1 MSKRNVP
8 SPTPPRGPEPAPPA
22 APGPRFAGWIDG
34 GARGNPGPA
43 GIGVLLEDEG
53 GEREEFYGYLG
64 SATNNVAE
72 YAALLVL
79 LSRAVARRATALIVR
94 SDSELL
100 VRQMLGA
107 YRVKNPRLITL
118 HAAARRLMT
127 RIGKVEFRHVP
138 REENREADR
147 LANRA
152 MDEQLSS
159 APLPGEVAALI
170 TGPGQGSLAF
180 GEEA

>member
-1 MSKRNVP
+1 MP
-8 SPTPPRGPEPAPPA
+8 SPTHPRGPERVPPPAP
-22 APGPRFAGWIDG
+22 GGRFAGWIDG

-43 GIGVLLEDEG
+43 GIGVLLEAEG

-79 LSRAVARRATALIVR
+79 LSLSAARHAAALIVR

-107 YRVKNPRLITL
+107 YRVRNPRLMIL
-118 HAAARRLMT
+118 HAAARKLMA
-127 RIGKVEFRHVP
+127 RIGRVEFRHVP
-138 REENREADR
+138 REENRDADR

-152 MDEQLSS
+152 MDERISS
-159 APLPGEVAALI
+159 APLPGEVAELI
-170 TGPGQGSLAF
+170 SGPGQGSLAF
-180 GEEA
+180 GEEG